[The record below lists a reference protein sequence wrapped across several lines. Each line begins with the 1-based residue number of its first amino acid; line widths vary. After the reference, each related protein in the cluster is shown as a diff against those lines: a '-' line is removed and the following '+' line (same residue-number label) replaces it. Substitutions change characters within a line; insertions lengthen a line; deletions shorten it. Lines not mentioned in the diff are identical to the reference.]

1 MIWQSIK
8 LLLKNKSFI
17 MICILLIF
25 ANGIFQYKTTM
36 DDVFDKN
43 VYKETISWLTDE
55 AQPLDSLSV
64 YRREILEDP
73 SNLRFLPHLYQEI
86 MLTSELSS
94 YADGVLNYEAKVEQL
109 INDTRAR
116 AMFFK
121 TEEKGA
127 KETTSTYQRLLSSD
141 QRPTLGNYFAFGR
154 WVKLGFTDGVLCIL
168 LLAAATF
175 LIIQERERGMYTL
188 IKTMKLGRTR
198 YFLQKATTL
207 VLVGILA
214 SIVLY
219 LSSLIVLIAMLGTGP
234 WSVAIQSVPGHML
247 NPFPVTILGY
257 ATMFLIFKIA
267 SCIIMTLFITFLCF
281 LPLKAPAIY
290 LTYGISMGVSAI
302 LYYKIYPGSTYVLL
316 KHINLISLM
325 DTAEITNKLYYVSV
339 FGKQY
344 SLQGIMLTFAGLF
357 FAILTVAGMI
367 AYLTYKKT
375 YSAAMGKK
383 KTRLYGFNG
392 FTNEATRLL
401 LHQKGL
407 LIIAAFIMIIV
418 FANDFTVH
426 KNDLDTYYKNAVDH
440 LNALD
445 IDEAEKWIEKRQEE
459 LERLEGEI
467 ISLGV
472 LLQEG
477 QITEDAY
484 QQATSTISQQLYY
497 RSVVTELEEQSAHI
511 RDMKESKGITCVYLY
526 KAYYNALFD
535 QDGDLERYMNT
546 TIFALF
552 SVSLLAP
559 IFSFDRQYKM
569 ERILGATSRGN
580 KYLLKT
586 RFRILLPLQALM
598 YIAMQVIWYSSLS
611 YRYGIKN
618 ISGNIQSLPIFKDFP
633 IVIDMRVML
642 ILQLLTGI
650 LLVWLFCTFI
660 FSISIKNS
668 DVIQSLLIGTIACV
682 CPFIL
687 AFVNFDLAKMFW
699 LGPFLAPSLLFYK
712 FTWPVILNMVVM
724 TSFIVLFAHKAVKD
738 YTSAQ
743 V

>member
-1 MIWQSIK
+1 
-8 LLLKNKSFI
+8 
-17 MICILLIF
+17 
-25 ANGIFQYKTTM
+25 
-36 DDVFDKN
+36 
-43 VYKETISWLTDE
+43 
-55 AQPLDSLSV
+55 
-64 YRREILEDP
+64 
-73 SNLRFLPHLYQEI
+73 
-86 MLTSELSS
+86 
-94 YADGVLNYEAKVEQL
+94 
-109 INDTRAR
+109 
-116 AMFFK
+116 
-121 TEEKGA
+121 
-127 KETTSTYQRLLSSD
+127 
-141 QRPTLGNYFAFGR
+141 
-154 WVKLGFTDGVLCIL
+154 
-168 LLAAATF
+168 
-175 LIIQERERGMYTL
+175 
-188 IKTMKLGRTR
+188 
-198 YFLQKATTL
+198 
-207 VLVGILA
+207 
-214 SIVLY
+214 
-219 LSSLIVLIAMLGTGP
+219 
-234 WSVAIQSVPGHML
+234 
-247 NPFPVTILGY
+247 
-257 ATMFLIFKIA
+257 
-267 SCIIMTLFITFLCF
+267 
-281 LPLKAPAIY
+281 
-290 LTYGISMGVSAI
+290 MGVSVI